1 MLGLPSTTEVGKRIP
16 KEAFYRNL
24 KLDKRTRDEFVSLI
38 ERITIANSIK
48 PSTANLRDGRKVHE
62 IIVLS
67 VDLKGGEVPYRAI
80 EAIAKGNQHR
90 LVFRIESIDATLVV
104 HGGTHMS
111 DTIERIVL
119 RGEDLDAAWS
129 SIVSQVALGS
139 EGGKDVDARIA
150 AAKRR
155 AELQKEIAA
164 LDAKCRKEKQIS
176 RRNELYEKLREKT
189 QELKELER
197 ESADL

>member
-24 KLDKRTRDEFVSLI
+24 KLDKRTRDEFVTLI

-48 PSTANLRDGRKVHE
+48 PSTANLRNGRKVHE

-67 VDLKGGEVPYRAI
+67 MDLKGSEVPYRAI

-90 LVFRIESIDATLVV
+90 LVFRIEGIGATLVV
-104 HGGTHMS
+104 HGGAHES
-111 DTIERIVL
+111 DTIEQIVL

-129 SIVSQVALGS
+129 SIVAQVALGS
-139 EGGKDVDARIA
+139 EDGKDVDARIA

-155 AELQKEIAA
+155 AELKKEIAA

-176 RRNELYEKLREKT
+176 KRNELFAKLRNKEA
-189 QELKELER
+189 ELDALGKGE
-197 ESADL
+197 

>member
-38 ERITIANSIK
+38 DRITIANSVK

-62 IIVLS
+62 ILVLLMT
-67 VDLKGGEVPYRAI
+67 LKGCEVPYRAI

-90 LVFRIESIDATLVV
+90 LVFRIEGVGATLVV
-104 HGGTHMS
+104 HGGTHAS

-119 RGEDLDAAWS
+119 RGEDLDAAWN
-129 SIVSQVALGS
+129 SIVAQVALGS
-139 EGGKDVDARIA
+139 EDGKDVDARIA
-150 AAKRR
+150 AEKRR
-155 AELQKEIAA
+155 IELQKEIAA
-164 LDAKCRKEKQIS
+164 LDAKCRKEKQIGK
-176 RRNELYEKLREKT
+176 RNELFAKLREKEA
-189 QELKELER
+189 ELNALEKG
-197 ESADL
+197 E

>member
-1 MLGLPSTTEVGKRIP
+1 MLGLPSTTEVDRRIP

-67 VDLKGGEVPYRAI
+67 IELKGAELPYRAI

-90 LVFRIESIDATLVV
+90 LIFRIEAAGATLVV
-104 HGGTHMS
+104 HGGTHTS
-111 DTIERIVL
+111 DTIEQIVL
-119 RGEDLDAAWS
+119 RGEDLDAAWN
-129 SIVSQVALGS
+129 SIVAQVALGS
-139 EGGKDVDARIA
+139 EDGKDVDERIA

-155 AELQKEIAA
+155 MELQKEIAV
-164 LDAKCRKEKQIS
+164 LDAKCRKEKQINK
-176 RRNELYEKLREKT
+176 RNELFAKLREKEA
-189 QELKELER
+189 ELDALGKGE
-197 ESADL
+197 

>member
-24 KLDKRTRDEFVSLI
+24 KLDKKTRDEFVSLI

-48 PSTANLRDGRKVHE
+48 PSTANLRDGKKVHE

-67 VDLKGGEVPYRAI
+67 VDLKGSEVPYRAV
-80 EAIAKGNQHR
+80 EVIAKGNQHR
-90 LVFRIESIDATLVV
+90 LVFRIEGIGATLVV

-119 RGEDLDAAWS
+119 RGEDLDAAWN
-129 SIVSQVALGS
+129 SIVAQVALSS
-139 EGGKDVDARIA
+139 EEGRNVDARIA
-150 AAKRR
+150 TVKRR
-155 AELQKEIAA
+155 VELQKEISA
-164 LDAKCRKEKQIS
+164 LDAKCRKEKQINK
-176 RRNELYEKLREKT
+176 RNELFTKLREKEA
-189 QELKELER
+189 ELDALGKGE
-197 ESADL
+197 

>member
-1 MLGLPSTTEVGKRIP
+1 MLGLPSTTEVGRRIP

-24 KLDKRTRDEFVSLI
+24 KLDKRTRDEFVTLI

-48 PSTANLRDGRKVHE
+48 PSTANLRNGRKVHE

-67 VDLKGGEVPYRAI
+67 MDLKGGEVPYRAI

-90 LVFRIESIDATLVV
+90 LVFRIEGIGATLVV

-129 SIVSQVALGS
+129 SIVAQVALGS
-139 EGGKDVDARIA
+139 EDGKDVDARIA

-155 AELQKEIAA
+155 AELKKEIAA

-176 RRNELYEKLREKT
+176 KRNELFAKLRNKEV
-189 QELKELER
+189 ELDALGKGE
-197 ESADL
+197 

>member
-38 ERITIANSIK
+38 DRITIANSVK

-67 VDLKGGEVPYRAI
+67 MELKGSEVPYRAI

-90 LVFRIESIDATLVV
+90 LVFRIEGAGATLVV
-104 HGGTHMS
+104 HGGTHAS
-111 DTIERIVL
+111 DTIEQIVL
-119 RGEDLDAAWS
+119 RGEDLDATWN
-129 SIVSQVALGS
+129 SIVAQVALGS
-139 EGGKDVDARIA
+139 EDGKDVDARIA
-150 AAKRR
+150 SAKRR
-155 AELQKEIAA
+155 IELQKEIAA
-164 LDAKCRKEKQIS
+164 LDTKCRKEKQINK
-176 RRNELYEKLREKT
+176 RNELFAKLREKEA
-189 QELKELER
+189 ELDALGKGE
-197 ESADL
+197 